1 MITLWML
8 EINNIPLEIGIQNR
22 VMNNV
27 LNIKKYKLKKY
38 Y

>member
-1 MITLWML
+1 ML